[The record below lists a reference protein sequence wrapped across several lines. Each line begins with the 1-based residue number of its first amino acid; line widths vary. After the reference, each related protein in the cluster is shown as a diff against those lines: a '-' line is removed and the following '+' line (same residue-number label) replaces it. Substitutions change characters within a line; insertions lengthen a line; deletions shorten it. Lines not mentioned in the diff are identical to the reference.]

1 MTLRNLTPKSSEI
14 LAIRAS
20 NTLSTK
26 VQGGIGAGWSP
37 IGYEGL
43 VNSCKRQ
50 VHSRLLWS
58 CHNFVGYSY
67 ENWGSFG
74 PGIYL
79 VHFILHTASKEH
91 IDDTRAALH
100 AMTSPTGESLAAVSV
115 HRDISS
121 TQDLKV
127 ALKKHQQHSKASPVK
142 MQSKITHIDGLF
154 SDFPSHS
161 PTHWPRQVHIH
172 FFRLVHSEQRG
183 FFVAPL
189 PKRFSHCFDL
199 SSGWSSA
206 FQQSRASPGST
217 VYLMLSSFEPCF
229 ESTSCC
235 GLRWSY
241 TAVGSPSYPLKIS
254 PPERANG
261 WKLCVPAAKQPGT
274 QEVWIPKSFI
284 QQKL

>member
-1 MTLRNLTPKSSEI
+1 MRFWCI
-14 LAIRAS
+14 LFDHLLDWDTS
-20 NTLSTK
+20 K
-26 VQGGIGAGWSP
+26 VYI
-37 IGYEGL
+37 YKL
-43 VNSCKRQ
+43 
-50 VHSRLLWS
+50 
-58 CHNFVGYSY
+58 Y

-115 HRDISS
+115 HRDIST

-199 SSGWSSA
+199 SSG
-206 FQQSRASPGST
+206 
-217 VYLMLSSFEPCF
+217 
-229 ESTSCC
+229 
-235 GLRWSY
+235 
-241 TAVGSPSYPLKIS
+241 
-254 PPERANG
+254 
-261 WKLCVPAAKQPGT
+261 
-274 QEVWIPKSFI
+274 
-284 QQKL
+284 